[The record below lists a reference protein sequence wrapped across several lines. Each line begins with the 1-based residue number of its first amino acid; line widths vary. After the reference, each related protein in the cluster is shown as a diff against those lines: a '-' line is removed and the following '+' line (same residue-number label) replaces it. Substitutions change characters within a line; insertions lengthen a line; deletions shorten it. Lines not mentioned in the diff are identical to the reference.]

1 MYGYQ
6 VLLQSPN
13 RANQVMLRVIS
24 ARRYQS
30 VISLLQGE
38 SLWGAYSDWTMLS
51 FQTAFTPSNRSKPV
65 MLDQQIAEP
74 GSAISVVV

>member
-13 RANQVMLRVIS
+13 RANQIILRVVS
-24 ARRYQS
+24 AQRYKS
-30 VISLLQGE
+30 VVSLLRGE
-38 SLWGAYSDWTMLS
+38 SLWETYSDWTMLS
-51 FQTAFTPSNRSKPV
+51 FQTAFTPSYRSKPV
-65 MLDQQIAEP
+65 MLDQQIAKP